1 MNDRMTEQLCN
12 LRVVF
17 FVSTTALA
25 AGCATGSYV
34 EPGRFDDASMRERAE
49 SVAEEGIR
57 VSATIPSNDESRLI
71 FGVDLAEKQIQPV
84 WIEIENE
91 TNRLLYF
98 LRTGM
103 DPDYFAPR
111 EVAFALSESMTE
123 EAKRTLVERIEKLD
137 LRDPIKPHS
146 TMSGFVFTNKDRES
160 KFLSVDLLSEGWS
173 THITLVVANPH
184 RTLSEERI
192 DKIYAMIAEA
202 TPVRAEDASQLRE
215 LLEKLPCCVSDEK
228 GIQGEPLNVVIVGIV
243 KATGPPLVRR
253 GFDYAPAS
261 PMYVFGRPQDLS
273 LKKGTKA
280 WVPAQ
285 PHVLRVWLTDIRYRG
300 RIVWVGQISM
310 PLGGRFADSTT
321 DDETSRIDPDVD
333 AARND
338 FLQDAFY
345 SQRLTEVGFVKGVG
359 AASAENPRATHNG
372 STYHTD
378 GLRVV
383 IFYGTEPVSMTEI
396 EFIGWERLIDHR
408 PR

>member
-1 MNDRMTEQLCN
+1 
-12 LRVVF
+12 
-17 FVSTTALA
+17 
-25 AGCATGSYV
+25 
-34 EPGRFDDASMRERAE
+34 
-49 SVAEEGIR
+49 
-57 VSATIPSNDESRLI
+57 
-71 FGVDLAEKQIQPV
+71 
-84 WIEIENE
+84 
-91 TNRLLYF
+91 
-98 LRTGM
+98 
-103 DPDYFAPR
+103 
-111 EVAFALSESMTE
+111 
-123 EAKRTLVERIEKLD
+123 
-137 LRDPIKPHS
+137 
-146 TMSGFVFTNKDRES
+146 
-160 KFLSVDLLSEGWS
+160 VDLLSEGWS

-192 DKIYAMIAEA
+192 DKIYAMIAQA

-228 GIQGEPLNVVIVGIV
+228 GIQGEPLNVVIVGAV

-253 GFDYAPAS
+253 GFNYASAS

-273 LKKGTKA
+273 LKKGAKA

-285 PHVLRVWLTDIRYRG
+285 PHVLRVWLTDIRYQEK
-300 RIVWVGQISM
+300 IVWVGQISM

-321 DDETSRIDPDVD
+321 DDEISKIDPDVD

-345 SQRLTEVGFVKGVG
+345 SQRMTEIGFVKGVR
-359 AASAENPRATHNG
+359 AVSAENPRATHGG

-383 IFYGTEPVSMTEI
+383 VVYGTEPVSLTEI

-408 PR
+408 PQ